1 VLRGHEAFVIGAIAK
16 ALATVITYPLQL
28 AQVKMRASARLL
40 DKVTRMYYNCHP
52 DVGLRVL
59 FLINLV
65 SLAEYLLEQLIAQ

>member
-40 DKVTRMYYNCHP
+40 DKVSRM
-52 DVGLRVL
+52 
-59 FLINLV
+59 
-65 SLAEYLLEQLIAQ
+65 SLKLSSRYWTTSVDLDQSC